1 MAQNGFSE
9 IISRLEVQKRAIDKA
24 LEALRGLD
32 GVNGNEPA
40 TGVEPPASGYTPR
53 KGGMTREGKKRLSA
67 ALRKRWAAKKAA
79 QGTPVETPAA
89 PEMPAKKKNAMS
101 PAGRKR
107 LAEAMK
113 RRWAVKRAG
122 SAVKQ
127 SGRGKRAKVA
137 A

>member
-1 MAQNGFSE
+1 MAQSGFSE
-9 IISRLEVQKRAIDKA
+9 IISQLEGQKRAIDKA

-32 GVNGNEPA
+32 GVDDNSPA
-40 TGVEPPASGYTPR
+40 VVIETAVSGSTPR
-53 KGGMTREGKKRLSA
+53 KGGMSPEGKKRLSA

-79 QGTPVETPAA
+79 QGTPVETPAPA
-89 PEMPAKKKNAMS
+89 EMPAKKKNAMS

-127 SGRGKRAKVA
+127 SGRGKRAKA
-137 A
+137 AV